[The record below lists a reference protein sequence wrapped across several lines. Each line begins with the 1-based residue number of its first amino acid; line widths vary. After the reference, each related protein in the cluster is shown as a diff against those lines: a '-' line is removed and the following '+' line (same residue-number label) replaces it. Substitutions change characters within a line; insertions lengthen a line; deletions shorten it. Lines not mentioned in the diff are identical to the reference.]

1 MVVGTNTM
9 LELTGRKKWLRERK
23 RRPYLRV
30 ESRCEELACLPHLEG
45 KTSGEARVSPQDLL
59 GVSVSWRQTFGL
71 SAPRVRR
78 VNTREGEEARSAKGM
93 DNIKGTNGEYRV

>member
-1 MVVGTNTM
+1 VVVGTNTM

-45 KTSGEARVSPQDLL
+45 KTSG
-59 GVSVSWRQTFGL
+59 
-71 SAPRVRR
+71 
-78 VNTREGEEARSAKGM
+78 
-93 DNIKGTNGEYRV
+93 